1 MSDRLTSAIA
11 EIAHKIK
18 AGEYRSEA
26 EISLGIIQ
34 RVLHELS
41 WPVFDNQVVAPE
53 FRIENR
59 KVDYALCQS
68 PGKALILIEVK
79 DLGKAD
85 SKGEKQLFQYA
96 FNHGVPVA
104 ILTDGQKWRF
114 FLPAGVGTFEDR
126 CFATID
132 LLKEDS
138 SKCAQELALNLD
150 KGAVFSGLAR
160 DYAHRTYNARQKQR
174 DAEAKYSTSWSKLV
188 TGPDSLLLEI
198 FSEEVERQSGVK
210 PNRESAAEFIRRQS
224 TSGDRPFIPISR
236 QTTRESTTGGRTSG
250 TSKEFSYTYGGETKH
265 YNTGAD
271 LIAGVF
277 NLLANREPDF
287 LHRYRAQ
294 YPGKTNPLI
303 APSRDQLYPR
313 RPESRRTARKIHGGW
328 WIGTYSSSGEK
339 LKLIRQACELA
350 GIEFGSD
357 LVVVMSAGPSR
368 KRRS

>member
-18 AGEYRSEA
+18 AGDYRSEA

-53 FRIENR
+53 FKIENR

-188 TGPDSLLLEI
+188 AGPDSLLLDI

-210 PNRESAAEFIRRQS
+210 PNPESAAEFIRKQS
-224 TSGDRPFIPISR
+224 RSVNPPVTNGRRNKEKKPPIAPRPRPPVTSG
-236 QTTRESTTGGRTSG
+236 
-250 TSKEFSYTYGGETKH
+250 KYSYTYRGQTK
-265 YNTGAD
+265 YFKTGAA

-277 NLLANREPDF
+277 SLLAELRPGF
-287 LHRYRAQ
+287 LDRYKQ
-294 YPGKTNPLI
+294 LYPGNKRVLI
-303 APSRDQLYPR
+303 APSRDQLYPHNPKLR
-313 RPESRRTARKIHGGW
+313 SQSREISGGW
-328 WIGTYSSSGEK
+328 WIGTNYSSKEK
-339 LKLIRQACELA
+339 LKQIRQACAVA
-350 GIEFGSD
+350 GIEFGAD
-357 LVVVMSAGPSR
+357 LIVEM
-368 KRRS
+368 